1 MESKKIKKLR
11 TSLKI
16 VQTIGLVV
24 LFLLFLSLVL
34 PYIFGSRYYIINNG
48 SMAPTLNVGDIIYVK
63 KVEFEEVKV
72 DDIATFSSQFD
83 SNMTFTHRIVDILE
97 DELLFVTKGDANNSV
112 DPSAA
117 HYSQM
122 VGVMQLQIP
131 WVGNIPIFLKSI
143 TGIVVLLTLGVAYVI
158 FDLVV
163 HSSIL
168 KLEEKKQ
175 EVTDNE

>member
-1 MESKKIKKLR
+1 M
-11 TSLKI
+11 
-16 VQTIGLVV
+16 
-24 LFLLFLSLVL
+24 
-34 PYIFGSRYYIINNG
+34 
-48 SMAPTLNVGDIIYVK
+48 
-63 KVEFEEVKV
+63 
-72 DDIATFSSQFD
+72 
-83 SNMTFTHRIVDILE
+83 
-97 DELLFVTKGDANNSV
+97 TKGDANNSV